1 MARAAS
7 RDSPWTTRQVEFHI
21 MIFNRAVH
29 WARTLDTSWQRTWNP
44 ERRRMLINA
53 ALPMEYAMI
62 EPVYKRMRGDSRVQ
76 FYFTS
81 TTHPD
86 EMNHIFADID
96 GSVRTI
102 PPAQTKWMKFD
113 AYLAADY
120 IWAALLRGTRRVQF
134 FHGVAG
140 KYAERYDRP
149 QRSMREWDRFFFINR
164 KRMNN
169 FVTSGAIEPDSPAA
183 RLVGMPKVDR
193 LVDGSLKRDVVLETL
208 GLDPALPTVLYAPT
222 WTPYSSL
229 NALGE
234 ELVTALANTGINLI
248 VKLHDN
254 SLDVGDV
261 RNSGGID
268 WAARLSPALQGPRGH
283 FAKRGTIAPYLVA
296 ADLMI
301 SDHSSAAFE
310 YLLLDRP
317 LIRIEMPELIARTNI
332 PPDYVALM
340 VEASTSVR
348 TVAQILEG
356 VERGLANPNS
366 LANTRRIVA
375 EELFYKPGT
384 ATDRAAQEI
393 YELMELA
400 PPAT

>member
-1 MARAAS
+1 
-7 RDSPWTTRQVEFHI
+7 

-44 ERRRMLINA
+44 QRRRVLVNA

-62 EPVYKRMRGDSRVQ
+62 EPVYKRMRLDDRIE
-76 FYFTS
+76 FCFTS
-81 TTHPD
+81 TTHSD
-86 EMNHIFADID
+86 GMHHIFADTD
-96 GSVRTI
+96 GSVPTI
-102 PPAQTKWMKFD
+102 RPQQTKWMKVD

-120 IWAALLRGTRRVQF
+120 IWAALPRGTRRVQF

-140 KYAERYDRP
+140 KYADRYDRP

-169 FVTSGAIEPDSPAA
+169 FVTSGAVEQDSPAL

-193 LVDGSLKRDVVLETL
+193 LVDGSLNRDTILRGL
-208 GLDPALPTVLYAPT
+208 SLDPALPTVLYAPT

-229 NALGE
+229 NAMGE
-234 ELVTALANTGINLI
+234 DLVTALANTGVNLI
-248 VKLHDN
+248 IKLQDN
-254 SLDVGDV
+254 SLDIGDV

-268 WAARLSPALQGPRGH
+268 WRARLSPTLQGSRGH
-283 FAKRGTIAPYLVA
+283 LAKRGSIAPYLVA

-310 YLLLDRP
+310 YLLLNRP

-332 PPDYVALM
+332 PQDYVALM
-340 VEASTSVR
+340 AEASTTVR
-348 TVAQILEG
+348 TVPEILKA
-356 VERGLANPNS
+356 VEDGLANPGR
-366 LANTRRIVA
+366 LANTRTIVS

-384 ATDRAAQEI
+384 ATIRAAQEL
-393 YELMELA
+393 YELMELSS
-400 PPAT
+400 ATA

>member
-1 MARAAS
+1 MS
-7 RDSPWTTRQVEFHI
+7 
-21 MIFNRAVH
+21 FNRALN
-29 WARTLDTSWQRTWNP
+29 WARILDTRWTRTLNP
-44 ERRRMLINA
+44 ERRRVLINA
-53 ALPMEYAMI
+53 ALPMEYAMM
-62 EPVYKRMRGDSRVQ
+62 EPVYKRMRKDHRVE

-81 TTHPD
+81 STRPD
-86 EMNHIFADID
+86 AMKHIFEDSEESIQ
-96 GSVRTI
+96 TI
-102 PPAQTKWMKFD
+102 PPTQAKWMKFD

-120 IWAALLRGTRRVQF
+120 IWATLPRGAPRIQF

-149 QRSMREWDRFFFINR
+149 ELSVREWDRFFFINR

-169 FVTSGAIEPDSPAA
+169 FIDCGAIEPDSPRA

-193 LVDGSLKRDVVLETL
+193 LVDGTLERDVILQTL
-208 GLDPALPTVLYAPT
+208 GLDPRLPTVLYAPT

-229 NALGE
+229 NAVGE
-234 ELVTALANTGINLI
+234 DLVAALAKTGVNLI

-254 SLDVGDV
+254 SLDVSDV

-268 WAARLSPALQGPRGH
+268 WIARLNPVLQPPRGH
-283 FAKRGTIAPYLVA
+283 LAKRGTISPYLVA

-317 LIRIEMPELIARTNI
+317 LLRIEMPELIARTNI

-340 VEASTSVR
+340 VESSISVR
-348 TVAQILEG
+348 ALPEILRAVQQGLTNPTLQSQTRKAVA
-356 VERGLANPNS
+356 A
-366 LANTRRIVA
+366 
-375 EELFYKPGT
+375 ELFYMPGT
-384 ATDRAAQEI
+384 ATARAAREL

-400 PPAT
+400 PASA

>member
-1 MARAAS
+1 
-7 RDSPWTTRQVEFHI
+7 

-29 WARTLDTSWQRTWNP
+29 WARTLDSRWQRTWNS
-44 ERRRMLINA
+44 ERRRVLINA

-62 EPVYKRMRGDSRVQ
+62 EPVYKRMRGDNRVE

-81 TTHPD
+81 TTNPS
-86 EMNHIFADID
+86 EMQHIFADPD
-96 GSVRTI
+96 GTVRTI
-102 PPAQTKWMKFD
+102 SPAQTKWMKFD

-120 IWAALLRGTRRVQF
+120 IWAALPRGTRRVQF

-140 KYAERYDRP
+140 KYADRYDRP
-149 QRSMREWDRFFFINR
+149 QHSMREWDRFFFINR

-169 FVTSGAIEPDSPAA
+169 FVASGAIQLDSPAA

-193 LVDGSLKRDVVLETL
+193 LVDGSLNRDTILQSL
-208 GLDPALPTVLYAPT
+208 GLDPTLPTVLYAPT

-234 ELVTALANTGINLI
+234 DLVTALAHTAVNLI

-254 SLDVGDV
+254 SLDVGDA
-261 RNSGGID
+261 RNSGGIN
-268 WAARLSPALQGPRGH
+268 WIARLSPTLHGPRGH
-283 FAKRGTIAPYLVA
+283 FAKRGSIAPYLVA

-310 YLLLDRP
+310 YLLLNRP

-340 VEASTSVR
+340 AEASTTVR
-348 TVAQILEG
+348 TVAEALGAVEQGLEDP
-356 VERGLANPNS
+356 RLLAQ
-366 LANTRRIVA
+366 TRRVVA
-375 EELFYKPGT
+375 EELFYRPGT
-384 ATDRAAQEI
+384 ATTRATEEI
-393 YELMELA
+393 YQLMEL
-400 PPAT
+400 PPVTS

>member
-1 MARAAS
+1 
-7 RDSPWTTRQVEFHI
+7 
-21 MIFNRAVH
+21 MIFNHAVH

-44 ERRRMLINA
+44 ERRRVLINA
-53 ALPMEYAMI
+53 GLPMEYAMI
-62 EPVYKRMRGDSRVQ
+62 EPVYKRMRGDNRVE

-81 TTHPD
+81 TNHPN
-86 EMNHIFADID
+86 EMQRIFADTDESI
-96 GSVRTI
+96 GTI
-102 PPAQTKWMKFD
+102 PPTKTKWMKFD

-120 IWAALLRGTRRVQF
+120 TWAALPRGTRRVQF

-149 QRSMREWDRFFFINR
+149 QRSMREWDRLFFINQ

-169 FVTSGAIEPDSPAA
+169 FVAAGAIEPGSPAA

-193 LVDGSLKRDVVLETL
+193 LVDGSLNRDVILQTL
-208 GLDPALPTVLYAPT
+208 GLDPRLPTVLYAPT
-222 WTPYSSL
+222 WTPHSSL

-234 ELVTALANTGINLI
+234 ELIKALAKTGVNQI

-254 SLDVGDV
+254 SLDVGDI

-268 WAARLSPALQGPRGH
+268 WVARLSPALQSPRSH
-283 FAKRGTIAPYLVA
+283 LAKRGSISPYLVA

-340 VEASTSVR
+340 ADAATTVR
-348 TVAQILEG
+348 TVAEILQA
-356 VERGLANPNS
+356 VDYGLANPRS
-366 LANTRRIVA
+366 LADTRRIVA
-375 EELFYKPGT
+375 KELFYKPGT

-400 PPAT
+400 PPAN

>member
-1 MARAAS
+1 
-7 RDSPWTTRQVEFHI
+7 
-21 MIFNRAVH
+21 MIFNRAIH
-29 WARTLDTSWQRTWNP
+29 WARTLDTGWQRTWNP
-44 ERRRMLINA
+44 ERRRVLINA
-53 ALPMEYAMI
+53 GLPMEYAMI
-62 EPVYKRMRGDSRVQ
+62 EPVYKRMRGDSRVE

-86 EMNHIFADID
+86 EMNHIFADTD

-120 IWAALLRGTRRVQF
+120 IWAALPRGTRRIQF

-169 FVTSGAIEPDSPAA
+169 FVTSGAIETDSPAA

-193 LVDGSLKRDVVLETL
+193 LVDGSLNRDTILQTL
-208 GLDPALPTVLYAPT
+208 GLDPALRTVLYAPT

-234 ELVTALANTGINLI
+234 DLVAALSNTGVNLI

-254 SLDVGDV
+254 SLDVGDA

-268 WAARLSPALQGPRGH
+268 WVARLSPALQGSRGH
-283 FAKRGTIAPYLVA
+283 LAKRGSIAPYLVA

-310 YLLLDRP
+310 YLLLNRP

-340 VEASTSVR
+340 VEASTTVR
-348 TVAQILEG
+348 TVVEILRA
-356 VERGLANPNS
+356 VEHGLANPG
-366 LANTRRIVA
+366 LIAHTRSVVA

-384 ATDRAAQEI
+384 ATARAAQEI
-393 YELMELA
+393 YETMELA
-400 PPAT
+400 PLPL

>member
-1 MARAAS
+1 
-7 RDSPWTTRQVEFHI
+7 
-21 MIFNRAVH
+21 MIFNRALH
-29 WARTLDTSWQRTWNP
+29 WARNLDTSWQRTWTP
-44 ERRRMLINA
+44 QGRRVLINA

-62 EPVYKRMRGDSRVQ
+62 EPVYKRMREDSRVE

-81 TTHPD
+81 TTHPND
-86 EMNHIFADID
+86 MKRIFADND
-96 GSVRTI
+96 GGVRTI

-120 IWAALLRGTRRVQF
+120 IWAALPRGTRRVQF

-149 QRSMREWDRFFFINR
+149 ERSMREWDRFFFINR

-193 LVDGSLKRDVVLETL
+193 LVDGSLNRDAILHTL

-229 NALGE
+229 NALGVD
-234 ELVTALANTGINLI
+234 LVTALANTGVNLI

-268 WAARLSPALQGPRGH
+268 WVARLSPILRGPRGH
-283 FAKRGTIAPYLVA
+283 LAKRGTIAPYLAA

-310 YLLLDRP
+310 YLLLNRP

-340 VEASTSVR
+340 TEASSTVR
-348 TVAQILEG
+348 TVVEILKA
-356 VERGLANPNS
+356 VEYGLANPE
-366 LANTRRIVA
+366 LLGQTRNVVA

-384 ATDRAAQEI
+384 ATARAAKEI
-393 YELMELA
+393 YEMMAL
-400 PPAT
+400 PPVIP

>member
-1 MARAAS
+1 
-7 RDSPWTTRQVEFHI
+7 
-21 MIFNRAVH
+21 MILNRALH
-29 WARTLDTSWQRTWNP
+29 WARTLDTGWQRTWSP
-44 ERRRMLINA
+44 QRRRVLINC

-62 EPVYKRMRGDSRVQ
+62 EPVYKRLRSDSRIK

-81 TTHPD
+81 TTHPN
-86 EMNHIFADID
+86 EMQHIFADTDESIHAI
-96 GSVRTI
+96 SA
-102 PPAQTKWMKFD
+102 AQTKWMKFD

-120 IWAALLRGTRRVQF
+120 IWAALPRGTRRVQF

-169 FVTSGAIEPDSPAA
+169 FVTSGAIELDSPAA

-193 LVDGSLKRDVVLETL
+193 LVDGSLNRDAILNTL
-208 GLDPALPTVLYAPT
+208 GLDPSLPTVLYAPT

-234 ELVTALANTGINLI
+234 DLVTALANTGVNLI

-268 WAARLSPALQGPRGH
+268 WIARLSPALQTARGH
-283 FAKRGTIAPYLVA
+283 LAKRGSIAPYLAA

-310 YLLLDRP
+310 YLLLNRP

-340 VEASTSVR
+340 ADASTTVRSVAEIMR
-348 TVAQILEG
+348 A
-356 VERGLANPNS
+356 VETGLANPGI
-366 LANTRRIVA
+366 LATTRVIVS

-384 ATDRAAQEI
+384 ATTRAAQEL
-393 YELMELA
+393 YELMELN
-400 PPAT
+400 PATP